1 VEELRGRATI
11 LVVDDDDGVLRLART
26 ILEGRGYRV
35 LEASDGASA
44 LRAIQAAGRPADLAL
59 LDVIM
64 PGMRG
69 PELAARIA
77 ELAPRTKVVYMSGY
91 TDGAPLGDRPLLK
104 KPFTIEALLACVREA
119 LG

>member
-1 VEELRGRATI
+1 VEELRGQATI
-11 LVVDDDDGVLRLART
+11 LVVDDDDGVLRLARA

-44 LRAIQAAGRPADLAL
+44 LRAIGTAGGAVDLAV
-59 LDVIM
+59 LDVLM

-69 PELAARIA
+69 PELASRVV
-77 ELAPRTKVVYMSGY
+77 ELFPSIRVIYMSGY
-91 TDGAPLGDRPLLK
+91 TDGAPLGNRPLLK
-104 KPFTIEALLACVREA
+104 KPFTVEALLQSVRDA